1 MHIYAYLCIFK
12 KIQIAQ
18 CTSGL
23 WGNLIWGLFLVHRFI
38 PGRRVE
44 RKNLERV
51 ESRERAITASFSAA
65 IWLANS
71 KTKENDGLQEI
82 SFPPS
87 FSPIT

>member
-12 KIQIAQ
+12 KNQIAQ

-23 WGNLIWGLFLVHRFI
+23 WGNSIRGVFLVHRFI

-44 RKNLERV
+44 RKNV
-51 ESRERAITASFSAA
+51 ERERAITASFSAA

-71 KTKENDGLQEI
+71 KTKENLAGK
-82 SFPPS
+82 FKNKGK
-87 FSPIT
+87 